1 MIGKRVDH
9 VIDLENEYSEF
20 VESNFKAFSILCH
33 TYQEF
38 HMDTIESAAAV
49 WEEIGNVFIRF
60 IEKKFPFDHQVCFDA
75 HVRA

>member
-1 MIGKRVDH
+1 
-9 VIDLENEYSEF
+9 
-20 VESNFKAFSILCH
+20 
-33 TYQEF
+33 
-38 HMDTIESAAAV
+38 MDTIESAAAV